1 MPIEHGCA
9 TVDAMTHSHSRSHGH
24 DHDHDHLASA
34 LDLDAEL
41 LGSYIDDAAT
51 VITRHLG
58 RAPQRIVDLG
68 AGTGT
73 GTEALARRFGAT
85 HLIAVDSS
93 AEMITRVGERAR
105 AGGFESR
112 TTTVVAD
119 LDDGLPPLHSPD
131 VIWAALSLHH
141 VADPAALLREA
152 ASALAPGGVVAIVE
166 MDGLPRFAPDADSA
180 LGTLEDRCHQA
191 AAGAGWEALADWTET
206 LGEAGFDVVHRDTIR
221 IARTGPNET
230 IARYAVHWFSQFRHR
245 LADVLS
251 DSDVALLDSLIDPDD
266 PASLHRRADL
276 TLTAGR
282 RLWIAR
288 PATDHD
294 VAVVGGGAAGLSAAT
309 TLARSLR
316 SVVVID
322 GGEPRN
328 APAEGA
334 HNVLGQ
340 EGISPLELLSRGRD
354 EVRGYGG
361 EVRSDTVVDARPD
374 GDRFILSLA
383 SGGTVRARRLLLA
396 TGLVDE
402 LPEIPG
408 VAELWGRDALHCPY
422 CHGYEAR
429 GSRVVVL
436 ATSPMSAHQALLFT
450 QLSDDV
456 TLVAQAPDAIG
467 DEDRTNLAAAG
478 VSIIDDTVKRLRTRD
493 DAGTARLDGV
503 ELSDGTVLKADAVV
517 VAPRFA
523 VRGDLY
529 ERLGGTLSQTP
540 MGEVIETGP
549 MGATAIPG
557 VWAAGN
563 NTTLN
568 AVVTV
573 AMGEGVSAGAAINAD
588 LVMADVL
595 RGKAVEHGR

>member
-1 MPIEHGCA
+1 M
-9 TVDAMTHSHSRSHGH
+9 
-24 DHDHDHLASA
+24 
-34 LDLDAEL
+34 
-41 LGSYIDDAAT
+41 
-51 VITRHLG
+51 
-58 RAPQRIVDLG
+58 
-68 AGTGT
+68 
-73 GTEALARRFGAT
+73 
-85 HLIAVDSS
+85 
-93 AEMITRVGERAR
+93 
-105 AGGFESR
+105 
-112 TTTVVAD
+112 
-119 LDDGLPPLHSPD
+119 
-131 VIWAALSLHH
+131 
-141 VADPAALLREA
+141 
-152 ASALAPGGVVAIVE
+152 
-166 MDGLPRFAPDADSA
+166 
-180 LGTLEDRCHQA
+180 
-191 AAGAGWEALADWTET
+191 
-206 LGEAGFDVVHRDTIR
+206 
-221 IARTGPNET
+221 
-230 IARYAVHWFSQFRHR
+230 
-245 LADVLS
+245 
-251 DSDVALLDSLIDPDD
+251 
-266 PASLHRRADL
+266 
-276 TLTAGR
+276 
-282 RLWIAR
+282 WIAR
-288 PATDHD
+288 PAGDHD
-294 VAVVGGGAAGLSAAT
+294 VAIIGGGSAGLSAAT

-322 GGEPRN
+322 SGDPRN

-340 EGISPLELLSRGRD
+340 EGISPLDLLSRGRD

-467 DEDRTNLAAAG
+467 GEDRTNLAAAG
-478 VSIIDDTVKRLRTRD
+478 VSIIDDTVMRLRTRD

-563 NTTLN
+563 NTTLS

>member
-1 MPIEHGCA
+1 MN
-9 TVDAMTHSHSRSHGH
+9 HSHHH
-24 DHDHDHLASA
+24 DHDHAHAHLASA

-41 LGSYIDDAAT
+41 LGSYVDDAAA
-51 VITRHLG
+51 VITRSLG
-58 RAPQRIVDLG
+58 RTPQRIVDLG

-73 GTEALARRFGAT
+73 GTEALARNFGDAQ
-85 HLIAVDSS
+85 LLAVDSS
-93 AEMITRVGERAR
+93 AEMAALVGERAG
-105 AGGFESR
+105 AGGFAGRSA
-112 TTTVVAD
+112 TVVAD
-119 LDDGLPPLHSPD
+119 LDDGLPPLGSPD

-152 ASALAPGGVVAIVE
+152 ASALAPQGVVAIVE
-166 MDGLPRFAPDADSA
+166 MAGLPRFSPDADTA
-180 LGTLEDRCHQA
+180 LGTLEDRCHEA
-191 AAGAGWEALADWTET
+191 AADSGWEALADWTET
-206 LGEAGFDVVHRDTIR
+206 LGAAGYDVLHQETIR
-221 IARTGPNET
+221 VARTGPNE
-230 IARYAVHWFSQFRHR
+230 IVARYAVHWFSQFRHR
-245 LADVLS
+245 LADDLT
-251 DSDVALLDSLIDPDD
+251 DSELALLDSLIDPDD

-282 RLWIAR
+282 RLWVAR
-288 PATDHD
+288 PADLHD
-294 VAVVGGGAAGLSAAT
+294 VAIIGGGSAGLSAAT

-328 APAEGA
+328 APADGA

-340 EGISPLELLSRGRD
+340 EGISPVELLARGRD

-361 EVRSDTVVDARPD
+361 EVRSDTVVDARRD
-374 GDRFILSLA
+374 GDRFALTLA

-402 LPEIPG
+402 LPDVPG
-408 VAELWGRDALHCPY
+408 VAELWGHDALHCPY

-429 GSRVVVL
+429 GSRIVVL
-436 ATSPMSAHQALLFT
+436 ATSPMSAHQALLFA

-456 TLVAQAPDAIG
+456 TLVAHAADALA
-467 DEDRTNLAAAG
+467 EQDRANLAAAG
-478 VSIIDDTVKRLRTRD
+478 VPVIDTSVERLRVRD
-493 DAGTARLDGV
+493 EEGSARLDGV
-503 ELSDGTVLKADAVV
+503 ELADGTVLQADAVV
-517 VAPRFA
+517 VAPRFV

-529 ERLGGTLSQTP
+529 ERLGGTLAQTP
-540 MGEVIETGP
+540 MGGVIETGL

-588 LVMADVL
+588 LVMADL
-595 RGKAVEHGR
+595 LLGKTVEHSR

>member
-1 MPIEHGCA
+1 M
-9 TVDAMTHSHSRSHGH
+9 
-24 DHDHDHLASA
+24 

-41 LGSYIDDAAT
+41 VGGYVDDAAAA
-51 VITRHLG
+51 ISRSLG

-73 GTEALARRFGAT
+73 GTEALARNFADAQ
-85 HLIAVDSS
+85 LLAVDSS
-93 AEMITRVGERAR
+93 TEMAALVEQRAA
-105 AGGFESR
+105 AGGFAGR
-112 TTTVVAD
+112 TATMVAD
-119 LDDGLPPLHSPD
+119 LDDGLPPLGSPD
-131 VIWAALSLHH
+131 VIWAAMSLHH

-152 ASALAPGGVVAIVE
+152 ASALAPQGVVAIVE
-166 MDGLPRFAPDADSA
+166 MDGLPRFSPDADSA
-180 LGTLEDRCHQA
+180 LGTLEDRCHA
-191 AAGAGWEALADWTET
+191 AAARAGWEALADWTET
-206 LGEAGFDVVHRDTIR
+206 LGPAGYDVLHRDTIR

-245 LADVLS
+245 LADVLAES
-251 DSDVALLDSLIDPDD
+251 DLALLDSLIDPAD

-282 RLWIAR
+282 RLWVAR
-288 PATDHD
+288 PAADHD
-294 VAVVGGGAAGLSAAT
+294 VAIVGGGSAGLSAAT

-322 GGEPRN
+322 SGEPRN

-340 EGISPLELLSRGRD
+340 EGIAPLELLSRGRD

-361 EVRSDTVVDARPD
+361 EVRSDTVVDARRE
-374 GDRFILSLA
+374 GDRFVLSLA
-383 SGGTVRARRLLLA
+383 SGATMRARRLLLA

-422 CHGYEAR
+422 CHGYEVR

-436 ATSPMSAHQALLFT
+436 ATSPMSAHQALLFA
-450 QLSDDV
+450 QLTDDI
-456 TLVAQAPDAIG
+456 TLVAHAAGAVG
-467 DEDRTNLAAAG
+467 DEDRANLAAAG
-478 VSIIDDTVKRLRTRD
+478 VSIVDETVERLLTRD

-503 ELSDGTVLKADAVV
+503 ELSDGTVLQADAVV

-540 MGEVIETGP
+540 VGEVVETGP

-557 VWAAGN
+557 IWAAGN

-588 LVMADVL
+588 LVMDDL
-595 RGKAVEHGR
+595 LIGKAVEHSRR